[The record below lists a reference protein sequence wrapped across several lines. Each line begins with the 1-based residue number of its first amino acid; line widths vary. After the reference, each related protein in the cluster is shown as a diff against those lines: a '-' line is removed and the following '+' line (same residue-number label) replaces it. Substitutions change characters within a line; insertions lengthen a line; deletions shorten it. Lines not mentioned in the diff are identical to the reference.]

1 MGLTD
6 IKRYLHT
13 VYGHKRYTVIQ
24 MVNESLMT
32 LEFALLG
39 GVFIPYLH
47 HSQAGTVA
55 RPPSGQVGDFTPF
68 MIFIYIF
75 IACFEK
81 IELILPKRIRK
92 PHLWGHFRVLNHCS
106 LSTEWM
112 MCLFLEHSSY
122 IRRSKICLWGYQCK
136 V

>member
-1 MGLTD
+1 MNLRSPD
-6 IKRYLHT
+6 IKT
-13 VYGHKRYTVIQ
+13 VFQNTSSTRFCQG
-24 MVNESLMT
+24 
-32 LEFALLG
+32 
-39 GVFIPYLH
+39 
-47 HSQAGTVA
+47 
-55 RPPSGQVGDFTPF
+55 GDFTAF

-81 IELILPKRIRK
+81 IELILPKIIRK

-112 MCLFLEHSSY
+112 MCLCLGHSSY

-136 V
+136 CQEHEPA